1 MEARNRNLK
10 DWYGKIQ
17 RGEVKLPRFQRF
29 EAWDKHRIGSL
40 LETVVQDLPLGIT
53 LTLEVGDKE
62 PFISRFLETSEPS
75 TKSRVLEHL
84 LDGQQRLTALWRTF
98 HNNYEKETY
107 FVHLDEFDDYDED
120 HTQPDKSV
128 LCIARYPAKNDRRG
142 PLWCD
147 DPAQCLKRGHIPTDL
162 LKPEDIQSKI
172 DTWLEH
178 ATAPLKPKEGEEAFE
193 KFYKFRGRVSDRI
206 RDLRG
211 IVANYNL
218 PYLSLPSDTNKSV
231 ALDVF
236 IKMNTNSKPLSQYDI
251 IVAEVESVMGR
262 SLHDLQNGVDQNHPL
277 IRRYGE
283 LSDLILT
290 TSALLQDSQPDQRGA
305 WDMDKQVMV
314 ERWAIMENGLARM
327 AEFLRHEGVYD
338 RQRLPTNAVLAVI
351 AALYSLIPAKG
362 DKLGKDELLLKKYLW
377 HAFFSDRY
385 ENAAASKAYADFMAL
400 KRILREELKDD
411 GLPYGE
417 TDVPIFVDHMF
428 AESEELLTAEWPKK
442 ATTRGRA
449 ILAVACRLGALD
461 FSTGERLGAE
471 NIDQRHYH
479 HVYPDA
485 LLKEAEINGSVA
497 LNCALITENT
507 NISIGCKEPLTYLK
521 DRYNWTS
528 EEIVQERLH
537 SHLVPIP
544 ELANG
549 GYEGHSSEAKAAK
562 LRIDF
567 DLFLRKRAALVIKAA
582 RLLAEGRQL
591 SAALLFPSECN
602 GKADT
607 SSDTVHYAASLKT
620 SSDVLGSEF

>member
-17 RGEVKLPRFQRF
+17 RGELKLPRFQRF
-29 EAWDKHRIGSL
+29 EAWDRQRIASL

-62 PFISRFLETSEPS
+62 QFISRFLET
-75 TKSRVLEHL
+75 TKPLGQPRVLEHL

-98 HNNYEKETY
+98 QNNYEKETY
-107 FVHLDEFDDYDED
+107 FIHLEEFDRHQGDQD
-120 HTQPDKSV
+120 QPDMSILFK
-128 LCIARYPAKNDRRG
+128 ARYSKNNGERG

-147 DPAQCLKRGHIPTDL
+147 DPAECLRRGYIPTHL
-162 LKPEDIQSKI
+162 LKPEDIQGEI
-172 DTWLEH
+172 EAWLKE
-178 ATAPLKPKEGEEAFE
+178 AVAPLKPKEGDEELQT
-193 KFYKFRGRVSDRI
+193 FYEFRGKVSDRI
-206 RDLRG
+206 KDLRAV
-211 IVANYNL
+211 IANYNL
-218 PYLSLPSDTNKSV
+218 PYLSLPSNTDKSV

-236 IKMNTNSKPLSQYDI
+236 IKMNSNSKPLSQYDI
-251 IVAEVESVMGR
+251 IVAEVESVMGC
-262 SLHDLQNGVDQNHPL
+262 SLHDLQDGLDRSHPA
-277 IRRYGE
+277 IGRYGE

-305 WDMDKQVMV
+305 WDMDKQEMVKRWSVM
-314 ERWAIMENGLARM
+314 EMGLARM
-327 AEFLRHEGVYD
+327 AEFLQQEGIYD

-351 AALYSLIPAKG
+351 GALYAFIPEKG
-362 DKLGKDELLLKKYLW
+362 DKRGRDELMLKKYLW

-400 KRILREELKDD
+400 KRILKGDLKID
-411 GLPYGE
+411 GSLYTE
-417 TDVPIFVDHMF
+417 TDVPIFVDHTF

-461 FSTGERLGAE
+461 FSTGEQLGAK

-479 HVYPDA
+479 HIYPHA
-485 LLKEAEINGSVA
+485 LLKEADTNGSVA
-497 LNCALITENT
+497 LNCALISENT

-521 DRYNWTS
+521 DRYDWTS
-528 EEIVQERLH
+528 EKIVQERLH

-549 GYEGHSSEAKAAK
+549 GYEGLSNEGKATK
-562 LRIDF
+562 LRKDF
-567 DLFLRKRAALVIKAA
+567 DLFLRKRAALVTKAA

-591 SAALLFPSECN
+591 SAAVLFIAEGN
-602 GKADT
+602 GKTDICFDT
-607 SSDTVHYAASLKT
+607 APDEEPT
-620 SSDVLGSEF
+620 SVK